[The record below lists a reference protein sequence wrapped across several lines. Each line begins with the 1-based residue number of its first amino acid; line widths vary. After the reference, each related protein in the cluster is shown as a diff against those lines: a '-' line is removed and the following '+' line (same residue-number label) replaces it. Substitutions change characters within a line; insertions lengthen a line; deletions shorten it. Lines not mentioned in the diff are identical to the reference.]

1 VIYGSHQHNSEQWLS
16 KFLQDLQNYAIYG
29 LPQHNSERWLS
40 KFLQDLHNN
49 NNDLSDHKQLQ
60 TTPLGHR
67 YQIIYQTQQQ
77 NTLDFIDLGVLV
89 EIQ

>member
-1 VIYGSHQHNSEQWLS
+1 MAHTNTTANNDYQSSCRI
-16 KFLQDLQNYAIYG
+16 LQNYAIYG